1 MALWP
6 LTSTF
11 YFAHAY
17 VFEAIS
23 RRYWLEGF
31 WAHNLW
37 AVTTEVAILAPVLA
51 AALVWRVRQP
61 DRPKPTSR
69 GA

>member
-11 YFAHAY
+11 YFADAF

-23 RRYWLEGF
+23 RRYWLENF
-31 WAHNLW
+31 WRHNLW
-37 AVTTEVAILAPVLA
+37 AVATEILIVLPVLVTV
-51 AALVWRVRQP
+51 VWWRARA
-61 DRPKPTSR
+61 DRSAPA
-69 GA
+69 GEG